1 MRAEASADRVP
12 VMTVFTYVAL
22 GKSLY
27 LSKPPPQILIKIAPL
42 IVALKIKVVM
52 ESITHFND

>member
-1 MRAEASADRVP
+1 
-12 VMTVFTYVAL
+12 MTVFTYVAS

-27 LSKPPPQILIKIAPL
+27 LSKLQFPPLQILVKIAPL
-42 IVALKIKVVM
+42 RVALKIKVVM

>member
-1 MRAEASADRVP
+1 
-12 VMTVFTYVAL
+12 MTVFTYVAL

-42 IVALKIKVVM
+42 RVALKIKVVM